1 MRPTP
6 SLNFQEL
13 MKKNQLQV
21 IHELMQ
27 SEGQMMSLKPAVV
40 QRKRSGRTE
49 QNTVDNLDGEHRRTR
64 TMGDQRHVHK
74 AI

>member
-1 MRPTP
+1 
-6 SLNFQEL
+6 

-21 IHELMQ
+21 IHEFMQ

-40 QRKRSGRTE
+40 QRKWSGRTE
-49 QNTVDNLDGEHRRTR
+49 QNTVDNMGSGHRRTR
-64 TMGDQRHVHK
+64 TTGDQRHVHE

>member
-1 MRPTP
+1 
-6 SLNFQEL
+6 

-49 QNTVDNLDGEHRRTR
+49 QNTVDNLDGEHRRTH